1 MHFEAEFFKKLQI
14 FGPLPQPHGK
24 NFFFGGGATV
34 SPRQQEIAE
43 NRPRTVLVRTVKQT
57 VRAYPLM
64 GYNIFEMSLIST
76 NFSGF
81 KNFLTFFDYPPN
93 SELFGGKAITSTAL
107 DRCRLGVMPILG
119 VPQASS
125 EFWEYPSPSRKNAII
140 SCE

>member
-1 MHFEAEFFKKLQI
+1 MKQNFSKSFKFSDPYPSLTEKIFFL
-14 FGPLPQPHGK
+14 
-24 NFFFGGGATV
+24 GGGATV